1 MKGGGGR
8 LGRGLLINVT
18 IDGMCDP
25 RLHPVRDAF
34 AENFARHGE
43 VGAAVAV
50 TVDGMP
56 VVDLWAGHADAGRTR
71 PWTRDT
77 IVNVASTTKGL
88 TAICAHRL
96 VDRGMLDLD
105 APVARYWPEF
115 AQAGKAAIPVHF
127 LLSHRAGLPA
137 IDAPLPTEALYDW
150 DTMTR
155 ALAAQEPWWEP
166 GTQHGYHAF
175 TFGWLVGEVVRRI
188 TGKGLGKFWREE
200 VAEPL
205 GIDCHIG
212 LAAEHDA
219 RVAEFIPN
227 QPPPGE
233 ADFEQELLKHAGPMV
248 QKAMNNPPK
257 TVADMNTLAW
267 RRAEIP
273 AGNAHTNA
281 RALARVYGALAC
293 GGEAGGIRVLSL
305 ESIERA
311 RTEQASG
318 PDAVL
323 FGMPTRFGLGFSLP
337 TEGTGFGSASAAAFG
352 CPGAGGSIGF
362 ADPGARVGF
371 GYVMNQMQAGMPPD
385 PRALR
390 LIDALYAS
398 L

>member
-1 MKGGGGR
+1 
-8 LGRGLLINVT
+8 VQ
-18 IDGMCDP
+18 
-25 RLHPVRDAF
+25 DAF
-34 AENFARHGE
+34 ADNFSRHGE
-43 VGAAVAV
+43 VGAGVAV
-50 TVDGMP
+50 TVDGRP
-56 VVDLWAGHADAGRTR
+56 VVDLWAGHADAARTR

-88 TAICAHRL
+88 TAICAHHL
-96 VDRGMLDLD
+96 VDRGLLDLE
-105 APVARYWPEF
+105 APVASYWPEF

-137 IDAPLPTEALYDW
+137 IDAPLPTEAFYDW
-150 DTMTR
+150 DQMTR
-155 ALAAQEPWWEP
+155 ALAAQKPGWEP
-166 GTQHGYHAF
+166 GMQHGYHAF

-188 TGKGLGKFWREE
+188 TGKSLGTYWREE

-205 GIDCHIG
+205 GLDCHIG

-219 RVAEFIPN
+219 RVAEFIPI
-227 QPPPGE
+227 PPSVP
-233 ADFEQELLKHAGPMV
+233 DLEQELAKNAGPMV
-248 QKAMNNPPK
+248 QKAFNNPPK
-257 TVADMNTLAW
+257 TVADMNTIAW

-293 GGEAGGIRVLSL
+293 KGEVDGVQVLSPG
-305 ESIERA
+305 SIARA

-323 FGMPTRFGLGFSLP
+323 FGLPSRFGLGFFLP
-337 TEGTGFGSASAAAFG
+337 LEGMASWSPSASAFG
-352 CPGAGGSIGF
+352 HPGAGGSLGF
-362 ADPGARVGF
+362 ADPEARVGF

-390 LIDALYAS
+390 LVDALYTS